1 MTCAMTDKNSP
12 VLFSQDQGVA
22 RIRFNRSASLNAIDE
37 RLAQEFLAACKMIN
51 ASSDARVVVLSGEGR
66 SFMAGGDLACFHAD
80 LPRAAETATAIIE
93 PLHEALSILADLPQP
108 VLACL
113 HGAVAGAGVSVA
125 LACDLAIAASDARF
139 NLAYA
144 AIGASPDGSS
154 SWFLPR
160 VVGLRKAMEIAMLAE
175 SFNAE
180 EALRL
185 GIVNRVVHA
194 STLVAETEA
203 LAQRIANGPTV
214 AYSKIKQLMRASLG
228 RSLDEQMKAEAD
240 AFRACAGT
248 ADFAEGIGAFFE
260 KRKPRF
266 EGK

>member
-1 MTCAMTDKNSP
+1 MTAMTDNTSP
-12 VLFSQDQGVA
+12 VLCELEQSVA
-22 RIRFNRSASLNAIDE
+22 RIRFNRPASLNAMDE
-37 RLAQEFLAACKMIN
+37 RMAQEFLAACRSIG
-51 ASSDARVVVLSGEGR
+51 ASDARVVVLSGEGR
-66 SFMAGGDLACFHAD
+66 SFMAGGDLARFHAD
-80 LPRAAETATAIIE
+80 LANAADTASAIIE
-93 PLHEALSILADLPQP
+93 PLHEALALLADLPQP
-108 VLACL
+108 VLASL

-144 AIGASPDGSS
+144 AIGASPDGSA
-154 SWFLPR
+154 SWSLPR

-175 SFNAE
+175 NVDAD

-185 GIVNRVVHA
+185 GIVNRVVPA
-194 STLVAETEA
+194 SLLATETDI
-203 LAQRIANGPTV
+203 LARRIANGPSV
-214 AYSKIKQLMRASLG
+214 AYKNIKQLMRASLG
-228 RSLDEQMKAEAD
+228 RSLAEQMKAEEQ

-248 ADFAEGIGAFFE
+248 ADFAEGITAFFE

>member
-1 MTCAMTDKNSP
+1 MTDNNSP
-12 VLFSQDQGVA
+12 ILFSQDQGVA
-22 RIRFNRSASLNAIDE
+22 RIRFNRPASLNAIDE
-37 RLAQEFLAACKMIN
+37 RMAQEFLRLCRVIRAN
-51 ASSDARVVVLSGEGR
+51 GEARVVVLSGEGR
-66 SFMAGGDLACFHAD
+66 SFMAGGDLSRFHAD
-80 LPRAAETATAIIE
+80 IPRAAETATAIIE
-93 PLHEALSILADLPQP
+93 PLHEALSILAELRQP
-108 VLACL
+108 VIASL

-154 SWFLPR
+154 SWSLPR
-160 VVGLRKAMEIAMLAE
+160 VVGLRKATEIAMLAD

-185 GIVNRVVHA
+185 GIVNRVVQA
-194 STLVAETEA
+194 SALVAETEA

-214 AYSKIKQLMRASLG
+214 AYSKIKQLMRASFG
-228 RSLDEQMKAEAD
+228 RSLNEQMQAEEQ

-248 ADFAEGIGAFFE
+248 ADFAEGIGAFFD

-266 EGK
+266 QGK